1 MKKQIKVHLG
11 CGKRDFGP
19 DWFHV
24 DGSNFPHVTSNDIV
38 NLPFE
43 KNSVDVIY
51 ASHVLEYFDRE
62 EATEVLGK
70 WYSVLKNEGVIRLAV
85 PDFEIISELYNSKRY
100 DLNSFVGPL
109 YGKMEMAGENI
120 YHKTTYDFNSLKQKL
135 SSVGF
140 YSIMRYDWRT
150 TEHSEIDDHSQAYLP
165 HMNKETGTLI
175 SINVEAKK

>member
-1 MKKQIKVHLG
+1 M
-11 CGKRDFGP
+11 
-19 DWFHV
+19 
-24 DGSNFPHVTSNDIV
+24 
-38 NLPFE
+38 PFE

-109 YGKMEMAGENI
+109 YGKWKWRE
-120 YHKTTYDFNSLKQKL
+120 KTFIIKQR
-135 SSVGF
+135 
-140 YSIMRYDWRT
+140 M
-150 TEHSEIDDHSQAYLP
+150 
-165 HMNKETGTLI
+165 I
-175 SINVEAKK
+175 SIALNRSLAQLDFILL